1 MAGFGPGID
10 YAFFPHPSLAAM
22 NGAGVKFACRYIS
35 SNPANDSS
43 GKNLLPG
50 ETRTLLGAGF
60 QIVVVVEEGASMM
73 LGGHSAGVA
82 AAKHADAVVTA
93 LGMPGIPVYY
103 AADFDATPAQ
113 QAPIN
118 ACLDGAASV
127 TGRDRVGLYG
137 GYYVVERAFD
147 AGKCRYGW
155 QTIAWSGG
163 QWDHRAHIR
172 QGLSFSLGGASVD
185 HDQAMFAD
193 FGQWP
198 RPKAAPPPDPH
209 AHQTVAGDT
218 VASLAAA
225 RGMTP
230 VAWLVLQDNLGA
242 DVHALA
248 SGPLKAGIPW
258 HTVNQ

>member
-1 MAGFGPGID
+1 MTSFGPGID
-10 YAFFPHPSLAAM
+10 YAFNPHPSIPSM
-22 NGAGVKFACRYIS
+22 KGAGVKFACRYIS
-35 SNPANDSS
+35 TNPANDTN
-43 GKNLLPG
+43 GKNLIPS
-50 ETRTLLGAGF
+50 ECKALLAAGLDV
-60 QIVVVVEEGASMM
+60 VVVVEEGASMM
-73 LGGHSAGVA
+73 LGGHNAGVA
-82 AAKHADAVVTA
+82 AARHADAVVKA
-93 LGMPGIPVYY
+93 LGMPGIPVYF

-113 QAPIN
+113 QVPIN

-127 TGRDRVGLYG
+127 IGHNRTGLYG
-137 GYYVVERAFD
+137 GFYVVKRAFD

-198 RPKAAPPPDPH
+198 RPKPAVPAGH
-209 AHQTVAGDT
+209 VKHETKAGDT
-218 VASLAAA
+218 VASLADS

-230 VAWLVLQDNLGA
+230 EAWLGLQRKLGA
-242 DVHALA
+242 NVHALA
-248 SGPLKAGIPW
+248 RGPLEAGVEW
-258 HTVNQ
+258 RTVSQ